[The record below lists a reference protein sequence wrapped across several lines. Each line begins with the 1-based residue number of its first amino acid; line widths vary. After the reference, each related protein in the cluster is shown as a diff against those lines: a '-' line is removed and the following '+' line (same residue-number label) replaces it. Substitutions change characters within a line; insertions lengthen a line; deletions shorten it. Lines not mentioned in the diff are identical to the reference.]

1 MGVDFII
8 GDVTTLQV
16 DAVVNVINYKLKDG
30 GFVNHA
36 IHRAAGS
43 ELKEHSETIGAFCPG
58 AETEPGG
65 NRRPV
70 ERCRVCPVAQ
80 YDR

>member
-43 ELKEHSETIGAFCPG
+43 ELKEHSETIGA
-58 AETEPGG
+58 
-65 NRRPV
+65 
-70 ERCRVCPVAQ
+70 CPVGGSKLTLGFNLPAG
-80 YDR
+80 YIIHTVAPM